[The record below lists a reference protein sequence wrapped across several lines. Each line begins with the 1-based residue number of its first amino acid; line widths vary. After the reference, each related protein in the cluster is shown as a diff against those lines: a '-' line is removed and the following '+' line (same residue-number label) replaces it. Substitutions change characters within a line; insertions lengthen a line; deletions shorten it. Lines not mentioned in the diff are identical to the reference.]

1 MNNKKIVGVFINT
14 AVQDPHLNC
23 LTAFCHGVR
32 TTTDHLVFLSNS
44 SHYMQCDVAVMF
56 GSWKNRDNPH
66 HVLKNDIREKHN
78 GDFLVLETPLLGR
91 TITEDH
97 KYYRVGKNHYMDTL
111 GGFNNKNSEKERWGI
126 LRTDLNIEVKEWRKD
141 GKHILFLMQ
150 LPGDASTLET
160 NILQWLQDNIIECK
174 KHSKRPIKV
183 RMHPLISGY
192 DLSKFEY
199 FIKEQDN
206 VELVK
211 GNTTKIEEDLKDC
224 WATVSF
230 TSGGSVDSMLNGV
243 PVITPSNLNFTYP
256 ISSHSLKDIE
266 KPTMKDRQQLL
277 QDLAFT
283 QWTVT
288 EMAHGLPW
296 KHLME
301 DND

>member
-1 MNNKKIVGVFINT
+1 
-14 AVQDPHLNC
+14 
-23 LTAFCHGVR
+23 
-32 TTTDHLVFLSNS
+32 
-44 SHYMQCDVAVMF
+44 
-56 GSWKNRDNPH
+56 
-66 HVLKNDIREKHN
+66 
-78 GDFLVLETPLLGR
+78 
-91 TITEDH
+91 
-97 KYYRVGKNHYMDTL
+97 
-111 GGFNNKNSEKERWGI
+111 
-126 LRTDLNIEVKEWRKD
+126 
-141 GKHILFLMQ
+141 
-150 LPGDASTLET
+150 
-160 NILQWLQDNIIECK
+160 
-174 KHSKRPIKV
+174 
-183 RMHPLISGY
+183 MHPLISGY